1 MDACLYKLEDFKKLE
16 SEFDHYDWGAT
27 RPKDHMI
34 FSNWKNKMYPKN
46 YFHSHPLP
54 WRPELSKLGRI
65 PLNDLVGEKEA

>member
-1 MDACLYKLEDFKKLE
+1 
-16 SEFDHYDWGAT
+16 
-27 RPKDHMI
+27 MI

-46 YFHSHPLP
+46 YFASHPLP